1 MGLSCFRFKKFK
13 KQWFYTN
20 CVSISYETIGFA
32 LFLLAGPRPRSRH
45 QMLLQVPLAALRGPR
60 CVSGRQPPC
69 STSRRPRGAAPTLAL
84 PFYPPLAC
92 LLVSSAYVGHVTSL
106 AAVVRTKVPASAFSE
121 YSLEMA
127 IWPVFRF
134 TQPA

>member
-1 MGLSCFRFKKFK
+1 MV
-13 KQWFYTN
+13 
-20 CVSISYETIGFA
+20 VSIPVMVIAASSSVIVNPLEFLVMGSCSNEEESY
-32 LFLLAGPRPRSRH
+32 
-45 QMLLQVPLAALRGPR
+45 
-60 CVSGRQPPC
+60 C
-69 STSRRPRGAAPTLAL
+69 S
-84 PFYPPLAC
+84 PPLAC

-106 AAVVRTKVPASAFSE
+106 AAVVRSKVPAVAFSE